1 MQHYRV
7 IEYHGILKKRVDH
20 KLVNVKEGGYFWVI
34 QHSGE
39 IFVGKGELE
48 GVPGVPGLV
57 CPGGALGAPH
67 HTTHHASRSVH
78 AHQLLFLMY
87 KEETEID
94 RETEIVRDTEIV
106 RETEIDRETAI
117 DKETKI
123 VGETEIDRDRQR

>member
-1 MQHYRV
+1 M
-7 IEYHGILKKRVDH
+7 GSFNNNKKRVDH

-67 HTTHHASRSVH
+67 HATHHASRSVH

-94 RETEIVRDTEIV
+94 GETEIVRDTEIV

-123 VGETEIDRDRQR
+123 DGETEIDRDRQR

>member
-1 MQHYRV
+1 M
-7 IEYHGILKKRVDH
+7 GSLKKRVDH

-67 HTTHHASRSVH
+67 HATHHASRSVH

-94 RETEIVRDTEIV
+94 RETEIVR
-106 RETEIDRETAI
+106 ETERQGDREPDI
-117 DKETKI
+117 DKET
-123 VGETEIDRDRQR
+123 ESQR

>member
-1 MQHYRV
+1 M
-7 IEYHGILKKRVDH
+7 GSFNNNKKRVDH

-67 HTTHHASRSVH
+67 HATHHASRSVH

-94 RETEIVRDTEIV
+94 RDTKIVRDTEIV
-106 RETEIDRETAI
+106 RETERVRETE
-117 DKETKI
+117 K
-123 VGETEIDRDRQR
+123 QR

>member
-1 MQHYRV
+1 M
-7 IEYHGILKKRVDH
+7 GSFNNNKKRVDH
-20 KLVNVKEGGYFWVI
+20 KLVNVKEGGYFWVT

-57 CPGGALGAPH
+57 CPGDALGAPH
-67 HTTHHASRSVH
+67 HATHHASRSVH

-94 RETEIVRDTEIV
+94 RETGIV

-123 VGETEIDRDRQR
+123 DGETEIDRDRKR